1 MTMYNMEIGNS
12 TATSDENYGRLN
24 IEDVTGAIKYPSVL
38 SFKAYLTT
46 ELCVPMSSFNRWQI
60 SSKLNNK
67 NLDVDRRRHLDDL
80 ETKLVSEMKKLQLP
94 CTDQKTLAKQRNQTI
109 VARCFHKIG
118 IVVPYDKKTELGYR
132 PLPMNDRK

>member
-1 MTMYNMEIGNS
+1 MYNMEIGNS

-24 IEDVTGAIKYPSVL
+24 IEDVIGATKYPSVL
-38 SFKAYLTT
+38 SYLTI
-46 ELCVPMSSFNRWQI
+46 EPMSSFNRWQI

>member
-1 MTMYNMEIGNS
+1 MTMYNMEVGNS

-24 IEDVTGAIKYPSVL
+24 IEDVIGATKYPSVL
-38 SFKAYLTT
+38 SYLTI
-46 ELCVPMSSFNRWQI
+46 EPISSFNRWQI

-80 ETKLVSEMKKLQLP
+80 ETKLVSKMKKLQLP

>member
-1 MTMYNMEIGNS
+1 MTMYNMEVGNS

-24 IEDVTGAIKYPSVL
+24 IEDVIGATKYPSVL
-38 SFKAYLTT
+38 SYLTI
-46 ELCVPMSSFNRWQI
+46 EPISSFNRWQI

-80 ETKLVSEMKKLQLP
+80 ETKLVSKMKKLQLP
-94 CTDQKTLAKQRNQTI
+94 CTDQKTLAKQRNQTV

>member
-1 MTMYNMEIGNS
+1 MNVL
-12 TATSDENYGRLN
+12 RL
-24 IEDVTGAIKYPSVL
+24 PSVL
-38 SFKAYLTT
+38 SFEAILYHRI
-46 ELCVPMSSFNRWQI
+46 CVPISFFNRWQI

-67 NLDVDRRRHLDDL
+67 NLDVDRRRRLDDL
-80 ETKLVSEMKKLQLP
+80 ETKLVSKMKELQLP

>member
-1 MTMYNMEIGNS
+1 MYNMEVGNS

-24 IEDVTGAIKYPSVL
+24 IEDVIGATKYPSVL
-38 SFKAYLTT
+38 SYLTI
-46 ELCVPMSSFNRWQI
+46 EPISSFNRWQI

-80 ETKLVSEMKKLQLP
+80 ETKLVSKMKKLQLP